1 MGSAKIKE
9 KTHLQRAKV
18 SEDFDLIEENPIY
31 FGPRNIHNQHDV
43 HLLYYLD
50 CREGRKTYLRA
61 EVVLRFQVSES
72 LAQRNT
78 SRQMM
83 MIHNCLR
90 AYHLLWQHGGCIFAW
105 SQQRPTNELNSSC
118 STVLKDSIP
127 QHGSHSRGVVLRSTM
142 CICMSGPQVSLRRYR

>member
-1 MGSAKIKE
+1 MTYTFSTTWIVE
-9 KTHLQRAKV
+9 KDGK
-18 SEDFDLIEENPIY
+18 LI
-31 FGPRNIHNQHDV
+31 
-43 HLLYYLD
+43 
-50 CREGRKTYLRA
+50 YLRA

-83 MIHNCLR
+83 LIHNCLR
-90 AYHLLWQHGGCIFAW
+90 TYHLLWQHGGCIYTW
-105 SQQRPTNELNSSC
+105 SHQRPTNELNSTC
-118 STVLKDSIP
+118 STVLKDSLR